1 VIDPSPRDVFAAL
14 ARGARGR
21 VGVGMAM
28 AVLLCGGALS
38 VACRQKEAPAP
49 AESARSTAPAES
61 ARSTAPTKVPG
72 EPAEPSI
79 RATAEAGREPFSGMV
94 EPRDATVDDRGRVWV
109 ADFGT
114 SRVRI
119 FDAAG
124 GYLGGWG
131 NPGNETHTL
140 RQPAGIAS
148 RGEDLYVADTWNGR
162 IQYYTSAG
170 EWKATAAGF
179 FGPRG
184 VAAAPDGRVWIT
196 DTGNHKIVVFNRAL
210 GEPRP
215 IGKLGPGP
223 GEFSSPVGIAAG
235 PGGKIYVADIGNRR
249 IEVLDGEGRFQH
261 SLPVPSWE
269 GAAEPFLEVTESG
282 AIYVSNPN
290 AGTVLELGSKGDVRN
305 TWSSG
310 EDGKPFARPTGVA
323 LDRRQGI
330 LYVVNS
336 ASNVVSKVRVTAATK
351 P

>member
-1 VIDPSPRDVFAAL
+1 VIDPSQTHVL
-14 ARGARGR
+14 APCSRRRGPRGR
-21 VGVGMAM
+21 IGLGIVF
-28 AVLLCGGALS
+28 VLLLSGAFS
-38 VACRQKEAPAP
+38 VGCRRKEAPSPGAIAP
-49 AESARSTAPAES
+49 AKAAPN
-61 ARSTAPTKVPG
+61 VPG

-79 RATAEAGREPFSGMV
+79 LPAAEEGREPFSGMD
-94 EPRDATVDDRGRVWV
+94 EPRDATVDDRGRIWV
-109 ADFGT
+109 ADFGN

-131 NPGNETHTL
+131 NPGNETYTL

-148 RGEDLYVADTWNGR
+148 RGEDVYVADTWNGR
-162 IQYYTSAG
+162 IQFYSSAG

-184 VAAAPDGRVWIT
+184 VAVAPDGRVWIT

>member
-1 VIDPSPRDVFAAL
+1 VIVPSPTQVFAERPR

-21 VGVGMAM
+21 IGVGIVM
-28 AVLLCGGALS
+28 AVLLCGALS
-38 VACRQKEAPAP
+38 VACRRKEAPSP
-49 AESARSTAPAES
+49 AESARSTAP
-61 ARSTAPTKVPG
+61 PKVPG

-79 RATAEAGREPFSGMV
+79 RPAAEEGREPFSGMD

-109 ADFGT
+109 ADFGN
-114 SRVRI
+114 SRVRV

-131 NPGNETHTL
+131 NPGNETYTL

-162 IQYYTSAG
+162 IQYFTSAG

-249 IEVLDGEGRFQH
+249 IEVLDGEGRFQR
-261 SLPVPSWE
+261 SLPVPGWE
-269 GAAEPFLEVTESG
+269 GAAEPFLEVADSG

-290 AGTVLELGSKGDVRN
+290 AGTVLELGSTGDLRN
-305 TWSSG
+305 TWSAG

-323 LDRRQGI
+323 FDRRQGI

-336 ASNVVSKVRVTAATK
+336 ASNVVSKVRVTAAKK